1 MNRARLLA
9 VVAAVGGVVLTAG
22 CSNSLLIPASGPNA
36 MVVRS
41 GAAWNGPPY
50 GFVVLSPQVVQ
61 ILEEW
66 GPRSLSATFGDRRPP
81 PEIKFGI
88 GDIVSVT
95 VFEAAAGGLFIP
107 AEAGVRPGN
116 FVQLPNQPVD
126 NRGNLTVPYAGLVPT
141 AGKNPEEV
149 SKEIVNRIKDRA
161 IEPQVE
167 VALVTA
173 NSSLITVIGE
183 INSSTTASPTGR
195 IQAQP
200 AGERILDVLSRA
212 GGLKDQGQDT
222 WVVLD
227 RQGRRAAVPFGSL
240 IYEPG
245 NNIWAW
251 PGDTIYLY
259 KEPQSFLAFGATGIQ
274 GQFPFST
281 GGFANSSAWRMTLA
295 EGVAASSG
303 LTDAQADPGSV
314 FLYRREPRELAEK
327 LGVDCSKMDGPTV
340 PVVYS
345 TSFADPAGYF
355 LATRVQ
361 MHNKD
366 VIFVA
371 NAQSVDI
378 TKFANFLNTLLSVPN
393 NAVGLANGIQ
403 TNRILF
409 ATPPH
414 AAAVAVPLGGATGG
428 GTAAGTAA
436 GTAGGTTSDIRLK
449 HDIVLLGRLANGL
462 GFYRFSYNGSNKI
475 YVGVMAQEVEA
486 VMPQA
491 VVRGRDGYL
500 RVYYEQ
506 LGLRLQSWSEWLAE
520 GGNIPTT
527 MRP

>member
-1 MNRARLLA
+1 MGFWGMNRARLLA

-41 GAAWNGPPY
+41 RAAWNGPPY

-66 GPRSLSATFGDRRPP
+66 GPRSLSATFGDHRPP

-116 FVQLPNQPVD
+116 YVTLPNQPVD

-227 RQGRRAAVPFGSL
+227 RHGRRAAVPFGSL

-281 GGFANSSAWRMTLA
+281 GGFATSSAWRMTLA
-295 EGVAASSG
+295 EGVAASGDSWIYRPIPG
-303 LTDAQADPGSV
+303 RYSSIDASRANWQRSLASIARKWMGRPCRSSIRRALPIRRAISSLPGC
-314 FLYRREPRELAEK
+314 R
-327 LGVDCSKMDGPTV
+327 CT
-340 PVVYS
+340 
-345 TSFADPAGYF
+345 
-355 LATRVQ
+355 TR
-361 MHNKD
+361 
-366 VIFVA
+366 
-371 NAQSVDI
+371 
-378 TKFANFLNTLLSVPN
+378 T
-393 NAVGLANGIQ
+393 
-403 TNRILF
+403 
-409 ATPPH
+409 
-414 AAAVAVPLGGATGG
+414 
-428 GTAAGTAA
+428 
-436 GTAGGTTSDIRLK
+436 
-449 HDIVLLGRLANGL
+449 
-462 GFYRFSYNGSNKI
+462 
-475 YVGVMAQEVEA
+475 
-486 VMPQA
+486 
-491 VVRGRDGYL
+491 
-500 RVYYEQ
+500 
-506 LGLRLQSWSEWLAE
+506 
-520 GGNIPTT
+520 
-527 MRP
+527 

>member
-1 MNRARLLA
+1 MSRARVLA
-9 VVAAVGGVVLTAG
+9 IVAAIGGVILTAG

-36 MVVRS
+36 LVVRS
-41 GAAWNGPPY
+41 GGTWHGPPY
-50 GFVVLSPQVVQ
+50 GLVPLSPQVVQ

-66 GPRSLSATFGDRRPP
+66 GPRSLSATFADRRPP
-81 PEIKFGI
+81 PEVKLGI
-88 GDIVSVT
+88 GDIISVT

-116 FVQLPNQPVD
+116 YVTLPSQPID
-126 NRGNLTVPYAGLVPT
+126 TRGNLTVPYAGLVPA
-141 AGKNPEEV
+141 AGKTPEEV
-149 SKEIVNRIKDRA
+149 SKEIVRRIKDRA

-167 VALVTA
+167 VALVTQ

-183 INSSTTASPTGR
+183 VNAGAIASPTGR
-195 IQAQP
+195 IAAQW
-200 AGERILDVLSRA
+200 AGERILDVITRA

-222 WVVLD
+222 WVVLE

-240 IYEPG
+240 VYEPG

-251 PGDTIYLY
+251 PGDTLYLY
-259 KEPQSFLAFGATGIQ
+259 KEPQTFLAFGATGLQ
-274 GQFPFST
+274 GQF
-281 GGFANSSAWRMTLA
+281 GFTSGVSGSGLASAWRMTLA
-295 EGVAASSG
+295 EAVAASGG
-303 LTDAQADPGSV
+303 LLDLTADPGSV

-378 TKFANFLNTLLSVPN
+378 TKFATFLNTLISVPA
-393 NAVGLANGIQ
+393 NAVGLASAIQ

-414 AAAVAVPLGGATGG
+414 AAAIAIPATIPA
-428 GTAAGTAA
+428 TATA
-436 GTAGGTTSDIRLK
+436 
-449 HDIVLLGRLANGL
+449 
-462 GFYRFSYNGSNKI
+462 
-475 YVGVMAQEVEA
+475 
-486 VMPQA
+486 P
-491 VVRGRDGYL
+491 
-500 RVYYEQ
+500 
-506 LGLRLQSWSEWLAE
+506 
-520 GGNIPTT
+520 
-527 MRP
+527 